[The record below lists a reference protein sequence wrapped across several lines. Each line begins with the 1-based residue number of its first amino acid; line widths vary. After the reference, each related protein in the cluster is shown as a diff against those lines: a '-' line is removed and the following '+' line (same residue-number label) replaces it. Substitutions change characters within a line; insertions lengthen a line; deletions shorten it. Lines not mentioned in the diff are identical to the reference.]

1 MIQSFIRKAAYH
13 AAIMGNPDVFKDK
26 VVMDVGTGSGILAG
40 EMASFLCQ
48 SFYLMFTH
56 LTLLYSHHFTLT
68 TIIGT
73 STTTTYTHVDNTII
87 VWAAQAGA
95 KRVYA
100 IEYTAMANHARRV
113 VQANGVDHIVTVI
126 QGAVEDVVL
135 PEEDWDGV
143 GLVQE
148 EGDVEFHDDGRKNQR
163 VVDIILSG

>member
-1 MIQSFIRKAAYH
+1 MIISDFHTLHYTLFS
-13 AAIMGNPDVFKDK
+13 P
-26 VVMDVGTGSGILAG
+26 L
-40 EMASFLCQ
+40 L
-48 SFYLMFTH
+48 LH
-56 LTLLYSHHFTLT
+56 LLH
-68 TIIGT
+68 
-73 STTTTYTHVDNTII
+73 THVDYNI

-126 QGAVEDVVL
+126 QGAVEDVIL

-143 GLVQE
+143 GLAQE
-148 EGDVEFHDDGRKNQR
+148 EGDVEFNDDGRKNQR